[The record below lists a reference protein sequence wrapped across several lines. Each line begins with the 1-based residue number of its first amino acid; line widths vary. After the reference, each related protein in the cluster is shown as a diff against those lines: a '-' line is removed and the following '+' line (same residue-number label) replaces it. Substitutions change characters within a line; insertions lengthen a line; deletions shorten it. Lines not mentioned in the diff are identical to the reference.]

1 MKHYRPRLLIG
12 MFALLGMLVVA
23 FQGIGPMSRSSV
35 LARQS
40 MATLAQELT
49 TTYPFYQDAAIAKA
63 VNYLRTQQDPN
74 GGIDSFTFGPDPGGT
89 ARATLILN
97 ALGYPISTLVSSEEK
112 TLIDYLEAEV
122 VNYIYQDDTPG
133 TERLFPGRAGLV
145 LAAVAAVGK
154 DPTSFGEE
162 EAEVDL
168 IGELNA
174 AYTAAGDGTYS
185 TPAEEGF
192 SSGAASDIN
201 QTLAILGLV
210 AAGQPIPEAATTWLL
225 NNQNEDD
232 NWSNSVDVT
241 GYAIVALIGSGNVEP
256 THPAIQQALEF
267 YRRNQTATT
276 ALWGDAGSGEPANS
290 TGWSMT
296 ALSTAGFMPMTQSW
310 ATGGTNPREALL
322 GLQNDE
328 GIIAGRFFNAYATL
342 EGLYGLTDQ
351 PLFMTPPLRTVRSLA
366 YIKSR
371 QNDDGGWP
379 GFAADSSPGETID
392 NLLAFVAAGY
402 NPNNITSTTD
412 NSPLDYL
419 ATAASDYTRDDDAL
433 IFPNQTGKLIVGLVA
448 SGADPTSF
456 GTPTALDLVADLSS
470 TLQTTGAYSTAASRG
485 LATGAATP
493 TTQSFAILGLV
504 AAGEAIPETAT
515 DFLISLQ
522 DEDGSW
528 GSVDATGL
536 AMQALIAAGIPDDN
550 PAIVNAIAYLRESQ
564 IASGGWAA
572 FDAFSTNS
580 TVYAIQG
587 LLAAGVDL
595 TTTPWLKNGRS
606 PLGVLGSYQKPDGPF
621 VVNWNYDGMTEFFNP
636 TADNLFATQQAVP
649 ALLGTFYPYNQTP
662 VADLRTSYT
671 PINRGPDPDRM
682 VAAPAFGVRS
692 ADGQSIAVTVPFGSD
707 LNGDG
712 EVKLEWS
719 VLGADAQVAAFTEV
733 ETTRSTGFYTATIDL
748 SAQNDVSPVDTL
760 VFKATFSDADGVQSG
775 GTLSTTPV
783 VLESRKEPLRVYLP
797 LIVR

>member
-12 MFALLGMLVVA
+12 MFALLAMLVVA
-23 FQGIGPMSRSSV
+23 FQGIGPISRSRV

-49 TTYPFYQDAAIAKA
+49 TTYPFYQDAAISKA
-63 VNYLRTQQDPN
+63 VDYLRTQQVPD

-89 ARATLILN
+89 ARTTLILN
-97 ALGYPISTLVSSEEK
+97 ALGYPTNTLVSSAGK

-122 VNYIYQDDTPG
+122 VKYIYQDDKPG

-145 LAAVAAVGK
+145 LGAAAAAGK
-154 DPTSFGEE
+154 DPTSFGE
-162 EAEVDL
+162 AQVDL

-174 AYTAAGDGTYS
+174 AYAAAGDATYS

-192 SSGAASDIN
+192 ARGAASDIN
-201 QTLAILGLV
+201 QTLSILGLV
-210 AAGQPIPEAATTWLL
+210 AAGQPIPEAATTWLI
-225 NNQNEDD
+225 NNQNE
-232 NWSNSVDVT
+232 NGSWSNNIDIT

-267 YRRNQTATT
+267 YRRNQTAST
-276 ALWGDAGSGEPANS
+276 ALWGDTGTGEPANS
-290 TGWSMT
+290 TGWVMT
-296 ALSTAGFMPMTQSW
+296 ALSTAGFIPMTQSW
-310 ATGGTNPREALL
+310 ATGGTNPREAML

-328 GIIAGRFFNAYATL
+328 GIIAKRFFNAYATL

-351 PLFMTPPLRTVRSLA
+351 PLFMTTPLRTARALA

-371 QNDDGGWP
+371 QNTDGGWP
-379 GFAADSSPGETID
+379 GFTDASSPGETID
-392 NLLAFVAAGY
+392 NLLAFVAARY
-402 NPNNITSTTD
+402 NPNNITSDTD
-412 NSPLDYL
+412 KSPLDYL
-419 ATAASDYTRDDDAL
+419 ATAANNYTRDDGGQ
-433 IFPNQTGKLIVGLVA
+433 IFPAQTGKLIVGLVA

-456 GTPTALDLVADLSS
+456 GTPTPLDLVADLSS
-470 TLQTTGAYSTAASRG
+470 TLQATGAYSTTASRG
-485 LATGAATP
+485 FATGAATP

-504 AAGEAIPETAT
+504 AAGETIPETAT
-515 DFLISLQ
+515 DFLLGLQ
-522 DEDGSW
+522 DGDGSW

-536 AMQALIAAGIPDDN
+536 AMQALIAAGIPADN
-550 PAIVNAIAYLRESQ
+550 QAIVNAIAYLRDSQ

-572 FDAFSTNS
+572 FGAFSTNS
-580 TVYAIQG
+580 TAYAIQG

-621 VVNWNYDGMTEFFNP
+621 VVNWNYDGVTEFFNP

-649 ALLGTFYPYNQTP
+649 ALLGAFYPYNQTP

-671 PINRGPDPDRM
+671 PIKRGPDPDRM

-692 ADGQSIAVTVPFGSD
+692 ADGQSIAVTIPFGSD

-712 EVKLEWS
+712 EVTLEWG

-748 SAQNDVSPVDTL
+748 SGRNDVSPVDTL